1 MRSGGLLAEGLVLKS
16 DVELGEKPDMTG
28 FHRWLGCRNV
38 PMAFVVVGQRIPSS
52 NDVPIRTSES
62 L

>member
-16 DVELGEKPDMTG
+16 DEEFVEKPDMTG

-38 PMAFVVVGQRIPSS
+38 PKHVVIIGQCNSQF
-52 NDVPIRTSES
+52 D
-62 L
+62 